1 MSDFRELMSAEMDDA
16 AAGFAAEDFAGG
28 YGRGV
33 VGRVR
38 RRRTARAV
46 GVGGVSAVAVGA
58 LAVGAMNWTVEGDP
72 AASGTGVSCVSLAD
86 DQGPSMWVGDMG
98 DSTVL
103 ASFGQ
108 DLGISLT
115 ADALT
120 VSRVGS
126 DDDQVIAVRNHQL
139 VGPEG
144 VTDGPVFV
152 TFANGDRAMVDMNW
166 TATRVEVAYGLETEP
181 AVTASAGFP
190 TMGKLIPP
198 GEVTPSFHGIDVSGD
213 SEVRWLLYDDA
224 REQVQAMIQ
233 IDGGEATVTFRDGTA
248 QSFPIGDDGIA
259 TFTWT
264 GVTTVSLDARAS
276 SPALTWGPSVDAP
289 VDQTVT
295 GPMMCNLL
303 GPVPAS
309 LPSPSPAS

>member
-38 RRRTARAV
+38 RRRTVRAV
-46 GVGGVSAVAVGA
+46 GAGGVSVVAVGG
-58 LAVGAMNWTVEGDP
+58 LAFGAMNWPVEGGP
-72 AASGTGVSCVSLAD
+72 ASSETGVSCVSLAD
-86 DQGPSMWVGDMG
+86 DQGPSMWAG

-103 ASFGQ
+103 ASGGQ
-108 DLGISLT
+108 DLSISLT

-126 DDDQVIAVRNHQL
+126 DDDEVIEVRDHQL
-139 VGPEG
+139 VGPDG

-166 TATRVEVAYGLETEP
+166 TATGVEVSYGLETEP
-181 AVTASAGFP
+181 AVTAVTGFP

-198 GEVTPSFHGIDVSGD
+198 GEVTPRFHGVDVSGD

-224 REQVQAMIQ
+224 RDQVQAMIQ

-248 QSFPIGDDGIA
+248 QSFPLGDDGIA
-259 TFTWT
+259 TFSWT

-289 VDQTVT
+289 VDQTIT
-295 GPMMCNLL
+295 GSMMCNLL
-303 GPVPAS
+303 GPVPAP
-309 LPSPSPAS
+309 LPSFSPAS